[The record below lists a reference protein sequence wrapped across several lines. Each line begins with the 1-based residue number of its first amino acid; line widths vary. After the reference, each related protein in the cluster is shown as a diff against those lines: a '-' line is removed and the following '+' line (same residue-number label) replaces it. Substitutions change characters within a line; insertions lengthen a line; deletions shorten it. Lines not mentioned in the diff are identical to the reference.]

1 MASILRWT
9 PLVGISWRPSYQ
21 LPGTP
26 FTWLLE
32 GVVSSTWSALGF
44 SSRGCAISQ
53 AWSLSSLLECGFPL
67 QWNLPFLSLYPKP
80 HKRKELPKSLH
91 LAPLSQFPTAMR
103 SSSAVWL
110 PCIQQDSI
118 ANVCILLESGW
129 YPRSAWF
136 QYSLAIFF
144 QVILG
149 PFQSRVQGLNP
160 GAWDMFRQVGSYNLS
175 FLHHW
180 VRIAMLNS
188 LAGAVNRP
196 EQPGVSEWEGDS
208 TYQVKPCS
216 LRDKTSRRSQSLPGS
231 HRWGVALPLANCPQS
246 TLCWWR
252 QGWYLFT
259 LQ

>member
-1 MASILRWT
+1 MEAKVPVARHSLHMASGRCRLSNLERFRLLLQRLRHF
-9 PLVGISWRPSYQ
+9 
-21 LPGTP
+21 PGM
-26 FTWLLE
+26 
-32 GVVSSTWSALGF
+32 V
-44 SSRGCAISQ
+44 
-53 AWSLSSLLECGFPL
+53 PL
-67 QWNLPFLSLYPKP
+67 QLAWVWFPTSVKSASLLSLYPKP

-110 PCIQQDSI
+110 PCIQRDSI

-129 YPRSAWF
+129 RPRSAWF

-144 QVILG
+144 QVIPG

-160 GAWDMFRQVGSYNLS
+160 GAWDMFRQVGSCNLS

-180 VRIAMLNS
+180 VRIATLNS

-196 EQPGVSEWEGDS
+196 KQPGVSEGEGDG

-216 LRDKTSRRSQSLPGS
+216 LRDRTSPRSQSLPGS
-231 HRWGVALPLANCPQS
+231 HRWGAALPLANCPQS

-252 QGWYLFT
+252 QGCYLFT
-259 LQ
+259 LH